1 MILHFLQAG
10 TLFLC
15 KGRAIAFH
23 KSTSA
28 YGTVYRI
35 LENWST
41 VNENFI
47 KEFEKT
53 VDRFLKNCYDGCGT
67 KE

>member
-1 MILHFLQAG
+1 
-10 TLFLC
+10 LC
-15 KGRAIAFH
+15 EGRAGVFR
-23 KSTSA
+23 KSTA
-28 YGTVYRI
+28 AHGTVYRI

-41 VNENFI
+41 VNENFV